1 MGAPLHCS
9 QSRMEQK
16 VGRSVPFTT
25 PASGPEPGLQT
36 FSLLV
41 SQAMCEQACATNK
54 HVRAGCGGKCQV
66 INPLGLPGC
75 PRFCTD
81 RLAFPKT
88 PQSLAKLDTWLSY
101 SPTGEVSWKIKV
113 FMDSPP
119 LTFFH
124 NFKMF
129 RLQLHK
135 YQVTQL

>member
-1 MGAPLHCS
+1 MDAPRHCS
-9 QSRMEQK
+9 ESRMEQK
-16 VGRSVPFTT
+16 VGQSVPFTT
-25 PASGPEPGLQT
+25 PSSGRESGLQT

-41 SQAMCEQACATNK
+41 SQATCEQARVTNK
-54 HVRAGCGGKCQV
+54 RVEGWLWGKVSSDQ
-66 INPLGLPGC
+66 PSSLPGRS
-75 PRFCTD
+75 RFCTD
-81 RLAFPKT
+81 SLASLKT

-101 SPTGEVSWKIKV
+101 SPTGAVSWKIKV
-113 FMDSPP
+113 FVDSLR